1 MDTGVEPTIMTD
13 DVLALARLAGL
24 PLDAARAAA
33 LVPALAADLRVIYR
47 LRDVPV
53 GDIHPA
59 DWAALLTEH
68 DDER

>member
-1 MDTGVEPTIMTD
+1 MDADVEPSIATD

-47 LRDVPV
+47 LRGVPV
-53 GDIHPA
+53 SDIHPA
-59 DWAALLTEH
+59 DWAALPAEH
-68 DDER
+68 ADER